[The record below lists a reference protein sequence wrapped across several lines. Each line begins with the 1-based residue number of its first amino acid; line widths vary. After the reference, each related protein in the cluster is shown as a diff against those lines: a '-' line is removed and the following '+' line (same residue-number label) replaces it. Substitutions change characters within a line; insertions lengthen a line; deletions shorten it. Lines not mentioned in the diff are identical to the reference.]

1 MSDSSH
7 VFSVTG
13 AQTSQVNAAAALR
26 LILSD
31 HVIHPEL
38 WRSFSLLCKRSMGK
52 LGKFTLHYKDVDF
65 GGEFFSLTSTRDIKH
80 KDTIKVVHIVEFS
93 SLNLVEATCV
103 EAN

>member
-1 MSDSSH
+1 M
-7 VFSVTG
+7 
-13 AQTSQVNAAAALR
+13 
-26 LILSD
+26 
-31 HVIHPEL
+31 
-38 WRSFSLLCKRSMGK
+38 
-52 LGKFTLHYKDVDF
+52 HYKDVDF